1 MISQG
6 PNPAHIC
13 QFLVGDGS
21 GTAFP
26 LTHNLNNHY
35 PIAQV
40 YQASS
45 PFEQMAASIAATS
58 PNDLVVTFAHAPAKG
73 EYIVVIVG

>member
-40 YQASS
+40 YKASS

>member
-26 LTHNLNNHY
+26 LTHNLSNHF
-35 PIAQV
+35 PSAQV
-40 YQASS
+40 YEANA
-45 PFEQMAASIAATS
+45 PFKQVEVSIAATS

-73 EYIVVIVG
+73 EYVVVIIG

>member
-1 MISQG
+1 VISQG
-6 PNPAHIC
+6 PNSAHIC

-26 LTHNLNNHY
+26 ITHNLDNY
-35 PIAQV
+35 FPIAQV
-40 YQASS
+40 YKANA
-45 PFEQMAASIAATS
+45 PREQVVASIAVTS

>member
-1 MISQG
+1 VISQG

-40 YQASS
+40 YKASS